1 MKYKFGVHFIP
12 CINLICSRG
21 RRYRLQARCTRS
33 SIVLRVGHYVYP
45 AAAYPPTLWTVHT
58 RLYQIII
65 LFSTHS
71 LNLQINKHIQIII
84 IAPSGLLIS
93 RDCELSNSP
102 KLSTIINF
110 PALYI
115 CMTQDGVAGLR
126 RVTSNPKLRKRRTC
140 RYLFLGYGKF
150 SVLSVCVHHDTK
162 KCRFLPGEF
171 AN

>member
-12 CINLICSRG
+12 CINLICCRG

-33 SIVLRVGHYVYP
+33 SITGGALYP
-45 AAAYPPTLWTVHT
+45 AAAYPPTLWTVHI

-102 KLSTIINF
+102 KLFTIINF
-110 PALYI
+110 PAPYI
-115 CMTQDGVAGLR
+115 CMTRDGVAGLR
-126 RVTSNPKLRKRRTC
+126 GVTSNPALRKRRTC

-162 KCRFLPGEF
+162 KCRF
-171 AN
+171 

>member
-1 MKYKFGVHFIP
+1 M
-12 CINLICSRG
+12 
-21 RRYRLQARCTRS
+21 QQRS
-33 SIVLRVGHYVYP
+33 KVQIAGTMYAQFYSITGGALRISCCCVSTNSLDSTYSIVSDY
-45 AAAYPPTLWTVHT
+45 
-58 RLYQIII
+58 II
-65 LFSTHS
+65 LFSSHS

-84 IAPSGLLIS
+84 IAPSGLLIR
-93 RDCELSNSP
+93 RDCEHSNSP

-110 PALYI
+110 PAPYK
-115 CMTQDGVAGLR
+115 CMTRDGVAGLR
-126 RVTSNPKLRKRRTC
+126 GVTSNPALRKRRTC